1 MAEPM
6 RILVD
11 GRACRRKGSG
21 VGRMIASIL
30 AELQDDEQ
38 LQFVV
43 CTDAPGVWATHGN
56 VICVPAGHG
65 PTGWTEDQRLRW
77 EQWSLRRTIRRVAP
91 DVYWA
96 PWNTGVPWRCS
107 VPSVLTVHDIIP
119 LRHAGA
125 FGSRMRR
132 ICYRLG
138 LRTSLRAA
146 TRVVAV
152 SEATR
157 DELSE
162 RCGVDSSRVT
172 VVRHGVEPRFSP
184 EPADGD
190 GDFGLTGRV
199 VLYVGGCEPRK
210 NLAAVFAAFDTVA
223 ALASLEDVTLALTGT
238 DERLDSK
245 ARAALAAMRH
255 ADRVRMIGYVDD
267 EALPALYRRAS
278 AFVFP
283 TREEGFGFPPLE
295 AMACGVPV
303 VCSGVDSLPE
313 VVGDVAEI
321 IGADDTE
328 AMARAVIDILTDP
341 ARAAEMSRRGIA
353 RAATFTW
360 AGAARAMAGLFR
372 EVAGSSGGE

>member
-1 MAEPM
+1 M

-21 VGRMIASIL
+21 VGRMIVSVL

-43 CTDAPGVWATHGN
+43 STDTPDLWATHDK
-56 VICVPAGHG
+56 VTCVPVGHG
-65 PTGWTEDQRLRW
+65 PAGWTEDARLRW
-77 EQWSLRRTIRRVAP
+77 EQWSLRRIIRRTAP

-96 PWNTGVPWRCS
+96 PWNTGVPWRCA

-132 ICYRLG
+132 WCYRLS

-157 DELSE
+157 DDLRR
-162 RCGVDSSRVT
+162 RCGVAPSRVT
-172 VVRHGVEPRFSP
+172 VVRHGVEARFSP
-184 EPADGD
+184 EPAGD
-190 GDFGLTGRV
+190 DAADFGLSGRV

-210 NLAAVFAAFDTVA
+210 NLAAVFAAFDAVA
-223 ALASLEDVTLALTGT
+223 GRAGLEDVTLALTGT
-238 DERLDSK
+238 EDRLDST
-245 ARAALAAMRH
+245 ARAALASMRH
-255 ADRVRMIGYVDD
+255 ADRVRMVGYVDD
-267 EALPALYRRAS
+267 DALPALYRRAS
-278 AFVFP
+278 VFVFP

-313 VVGDVAEI
+313 VVGDAAETV
-321 IGADDTE
+321 GTDDTE
-328 AMARAVIDILTDP
+328 ALSRAVIDILTDA

-360 AGAARAMAGLFR
+360 ARAARTMADLFR
-372 EVAGSSGGE
+372 DTARSEGGE